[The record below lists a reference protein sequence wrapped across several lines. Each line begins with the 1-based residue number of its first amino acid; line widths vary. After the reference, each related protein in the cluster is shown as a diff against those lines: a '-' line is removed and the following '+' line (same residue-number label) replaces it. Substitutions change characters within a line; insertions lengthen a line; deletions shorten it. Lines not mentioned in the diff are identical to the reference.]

1 LILFF
6 KKNLKGEGNGDTRS
20 LDDLLV
26 MNFDNIA
33 NSKIEKNYLISN
45 FMFLHEKI
53 NQTSHDELSF
63 LWEKF

>member
-1 LILFF
+1 LILFL
-6 KKNLKGEGNGDTRS
+6 KKILKGEGNGDTRS

-53 NQTSHDELSF
+53 NQTFHDELSF

>member
-53 NQTSHDELSF
+53 NQTFHDELSF